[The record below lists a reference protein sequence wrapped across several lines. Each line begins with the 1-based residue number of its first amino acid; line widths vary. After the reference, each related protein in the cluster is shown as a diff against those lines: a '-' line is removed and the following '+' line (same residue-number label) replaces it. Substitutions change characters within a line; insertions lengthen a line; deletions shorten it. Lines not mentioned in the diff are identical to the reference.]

1 MRITAKK
8 DSNLLELLGDF
19 FQETSTTKLK
29 KMIMYGC
36 VSYKGAVA
44 KSPEM
49 IIQKGQSIEYTKY
62 KGGAKIAKQKSDL
75 PIIYEDQN
83 LIIINKACG
92 VKFISS
98 VSYKGQT
105 ICSIVK
111 SYLKRKYGD
120 RANAF
125 PIYRVDDL
133 ESGLCI
139 LARDKRTAD
148 IMLKAWEEDVEK
160 SYVCIVG
167 NTLVDNVRIFK
178 NHELQRPNT
187 DSASEKSRIISMKY
201 ELKEEIHAK
210 NTTFHLIQVRQTK
223 GNVFDCRNLLHE
235 TGNPIVGD
243 TSLGKSNHNNNFMK
257 LCLIGLKFKHPMTK
271 SQIDLNIEPPKSFYH
286 VNP

>member
-120 RANAF
+120 KANAF
-125 PIYRVDDL
+125 PIYHVDDL

-139 LARDKRTAD
+139 LARDKRTAN
-148 IMLKAWEEDVEK
+148 IMILAWDREVEK
-160 SYVCIVG
+160 KYLGIVENPLIESKKRYINYEIQG
-167 NTLVDNVRIFK
+167 TQQK
-178 NHELQRPNT
+178 NEQSEARTISLQ
-187 DSASEKSRIISMKY
+187 Y
-201 ELKEEIHAK
+201 ELKEDIAVKDE
-210 NTTFHLIQVRQTK
+210 TFHLIEINQTK
-223 GNVFDCRNLLHE
+223 GDVFDCRKMFE
-235 TGNPIVGD
+235 QIGNPIVGD
-243 TSLGKSNHNNNFMK
+243 TNIGKTKYKNNYMK
-257 LCLIGLKFKHPMTK
+257 LCLVGLKFKHPITK
-271 SQIDLNIEPPKSFYH
+271 ATIKLHISAPKSFYTI
-286 VNP
+286 NQ